1 MLFYRLSLMLLSI
14 LLIISAIVYV
24 FATKEALFS
33 FVVAYLSSS
42 IVVLASFK
50 NYKTMVEK
58 RLKLASSS
66 DFSDR
71 DTIDNIEDPYNLYDD
86 VPQIDENRNFKDI
99 IQEEKAKLKEHKR
112 PLKDTIRDSA
122 RAFSPMRLGAYAI
135 LFLGLFALV
144 KSNNL
149 NIFFYL
155 ATLIIPNIVA
165 VIFLVNFKK

>member
-1 MLFYRLSLMLLSI
+1 MLFYRLSLLLLSI
-14 LLIISAIVYV
+14 LLIISAPVYL
-24 FATKEALFS
+24 FASKEALFS

-58 RLKLASSS
+58 RLKSAMAS

-86 VPQIDENRNFKDI
+86 VPQIDEDKDFKDI
-99 IQEEKAKLKEHKR
+99 IKEEKAKLKEHKR

-155 ATLIIPNIVA
+155 ATLVIPNIVA
-165 VIFLVNFKK
+165 VVFLVNFKK